1 MTDKAKTGIYHVQ
14 TRQSTPIV
22 SRVVSALF
30 GPELSI
36 GPDSGLNS
44 SNDSLDCDKT
54 NESTD
59 WTINS

>member
-1 MTDKAKTGIYHVQ
+1 MSDKVKPGTYHVQ
-14 TRQSTPIV
+14 TRQSTPIL
-22 SRVVSALF
+22 SRVVSSLF
-30 GPELSI
+30 